1 MKNDHPQPTRR
12 PSHHSAA
19 GLEGRVREIQK
30 RAERA
35 GFGARGAASPKA
47 DKAFMD
53 ELWGED

>member
-1 MKNDHPQPTRR
+1 MENDRQQPTQR
-12 PSHHSAA
+12 PCPHSAT
-19 GLEGRVREIQK
+19 GLEERVREIQK

-35 GFGARGAASPKA
+35 GFGARGAASPEA

>member
-1 MKNDHPQPTRR
+1 MENDRPQPAHC
-12 PSHHSAA
+12 PSLHSAA
-19 GLEGRVREIQK
+19 GLEERVREIQK

-35 GFGARGAASPKA
+35 GFGVKGAASPEA